1 MTAPLDFRTLS
12 PARQAALMDDARRRA
27 IEARR
32 EAMRAFWSALGRALR
47 RGWQSVLNTVT
58 TAPAHAHGVR

>member
-12 PARQAALMDDARRRA
+12 PVRQAALMDDARRRA

-32 EAMRAFWSALGRALR
+32 EAMRAFWSTLGRALR
-47 RGWQSVLNTVT
+47 RGRQSLQATIAATFVR
-58 TAPAHAHGVR
+58 PHAVR

>member
-32 EAMRAFWSALGRALR
+32 EAMRAFWSTLGRALR
-47 RGWQSVLNTVT
+47 RGRQSVLNTVT
-58 TAPAHAHGVR
+58 TATAHAHAVR

>member
-1 MTAPLDFRTLS
+1 MTAPIDFRSLS
-12 PARQAALMDDARRRA
+12 LTRRAALMDDARRRA

-47 RGWQSVLNTVT
+47 RGRQSLRHVF
-58 TAPAHAHGVR
+58 AASPDRAHGAC

>member
-1 MTAPLDFRTLS
+1 MNAPLDFRSLS
-12 PARQAALMDDARRRA
+12 LTRRAALMDDARRRA

-47 RGWQSVLNTVT
+47 RGRHVFS
-58 TAPAHAHGVR
+58 ASPDRAHGAC

>member
-1 MTAPLDFRTLS
+1 MNAPLDFRSLS
-12 PARQAALMDDARRRA
+12 LTRRAALMDDARRRA

-47 RGWQSVLNTVT
+47 RGRQSLRHVFS
-58 TAPAHAHGVR
+58 ASPDRAHGAC

>member
-12 PARQAALMDDARRRA
+12 PTRQAALMEDARRRA

-47 RGWQSVLNTVT
+47 RGRQSLRHAL
-58 TAPAHAHGVR
+58 TASPDRAHGAC

>member
-12 PARQAALMDDARRRA
+12 PTRQAALMDDARRRA

-32 EAMRAFWSALGRALR
+32 EAMRAFWSTLGRALR
-47 RGWQSVLNTVT
+47 RGRQSLQATIAATFVR
-58 TAPAHAHGVR
+58 PHAVR

>member
-32 EAMRAFWSALGRALR
+32 EAMRAFWSAVGRALR
-47 RGWQSVLNTVT
+47 RGRQSVARALATS
-58 TAPAHAHGVR
+58 PARAHGVR